1 MKWVRTNTG
10 TVEQKYINVISNT
23 CIWILGPP
31 SLNHQTTPAS
41 GSIDFTHI
49 WIYGLVHFLTN
60 LLSSLASS
68 FRKDSMDVACSG
80 FQDALNC
87 KYLEA
92 KVDNKYTHLLRLMV
106 LRLDGRKLKSS
117 NSLLER
123 CTTERYEAQSINLLE
138 NHMLTPPRLDN
149 T

>member
-1 MKWVRTNTG
+1 
-10 TVEQKYINVISNT
+10 
-23 CIWILGPP
+23 
-31 SLNHQTTPAS
+31 
-41 GSIDFTHI
+41 
-49 WIYGLVHFLTN
+49 
-60 LLSSLASS
+60 
-68 FRKDSMDVACSG
+68 MDVACSG